1 MARVALGAVS
11 LLLLLLFAGF
21 APHARAGKPGPICRE
36 PSVIDVMTRELRRR
50 DPYVRVE
57 RRLIA
62 EYPSVTPDVVLCGV
76 LAQTLRYDA
85 SRSDGVPLRY
95 SALHEFRVRAVLDGY
110 VVEFE
115 R

>member
-1 MARVALGAVS
+1 MARVVLGAVS
-11 LLLLLLFAGF
+11 LLVLPLFAGF
-21 APHARAGKPGPICRE
+21 APHARAGGPGPICRA

-50 DPYVRVE
+50 DPYVRVD

-62 EYPSVTPDVVLCGV
+62 EYPSAAPDVVLCGV

-85 SRSDGVPLRY
+85 SRNDGLPVRY

-110 VVEFE
+110 VVNFE